1 MKTGLILLASLL
13 VLPLAAEE
21 ANPFVKKKDEAKKSM
36 PPPGSAFVGIL
47 EHVLAPP
54 DLIDAWI
61 KQHGMPNDATALR
74 AEVQKWVEEKK
85 ATLDCTMMGSGVMGR
100 ISSNERILE
109 QIYPTEYMEAGAGVW
124 PYATAFETRN
134 LGYTAEFFSNA
145 GDGKVRF
152 SVDADFV
159 ELQGSNSWNVIVEKT
174 RQPDDVF
181 MPVIRDYRLKQI
193 GPAINGKPVD
203 VDPFADPQDAFPK
216 PAPFSASD
224 FRPSFESDGVHLLAR
239 FDPLSVERK
248 RGLPSRLIFARGA
261 ATPAVEKTARLAE
274 DFSVSVATIRVPH
287 VEFSS
292 WLQQQPPLAAQGSAW
307 TFAETLCE
315 VGKAEVVESA
325 ASRAKLS
332 KSNTLENI
340 SEIIYPTEWT
350 PSYQRTVTERWEE
363 RENRKVDGK
372 PVEGVATRATVK
384 INAVPGLAGAS
395 MATSFETRNTGMTY
409 ELQILQDENGVLARH
424 ILERVI
430 HVGES
435 VHRRIEDQGKWIPDI
450 TMPIFS
456 TCRFNTTNR
465 LSPGKWTLIATGPE
479 YAENGKT
486 DREQCLLMFVKVE

>member
-1 MKTGLILLASLL
+1 MKTRLILLAALL
-13 VLPLAAEE
+13 VHPLAADE
-21 ANPFVKKKDEAKKSM
+21 ANPFVKKKDEAKKSE
-36 PPPGSAFVGIL
+36 PPPGPAFVGIL
-47 EHVLAPP
+47 EHVLIPP
-54 DLIDAWI
+54 DLIDAWV
-61 KQHGMPNDATALR
+61 KQHGMPADATALR

-85 ATLDCTMMGSGVMGR
+85 ASLDCTMMASGVMGR
-100 ISSNERILE
+100 ISTNERILE
-109 QIYPTEYMEAGAGVW
+109 QVYPTEYMEAGAGVW
-124 PYATAFETRN
+124 PYASAFETRN
-134 LGYTAEFFSNA
+134 IGYTAEFFSNA
-145 GDGKVRF
+145 IDPKARF
-152 SVDADFV
+152 AVDADYV
-159 ELQGSNSWNVIVEKT
+159 ELQGSTAWNVIAEKT

-181 MPVIRDYRLKQI
+181 MPIFRNYRLKQT
-193 GPAINGKPVD
+193 GPAMNGKPVD
-203 VDPFADPQDAFPK
+203 TDPFAASQEPFPQ

-224 FRPSFESDGVHLLAR
+224 YRPSFDSDGVHLLAR

-261 ATPAVEKTARLAE
+261 STPAVDKTAHLAE

-292 WLQQQPPLAAQGSAW
+292 WLQQQQPLAAQGSAW
-307 TFAETLCE
+307 TFAETLRE
-315 VGKAEVVESA
+315 AGKAEVVESA

-340 SEIIYPTEWT
+340 SEIIYPTEYSA
-350 PSYQRTVTERWEE
+350 SYQTTVTERWEE
-363 RENRKVDGK
+363 RDNRKVDGK

-384 INAVPGLAGAS
+384 IDAVPGLAGAS
-395 MATSFETRNTGMTY
+395 TATSFETRNTGMTY
-409 ELQILQDENGVLARH
+409 ELQVLSDETGVLAKH
-424 ILERVI
+424 TLERVI

-456 TCRFNTTNR
+456 SCRFNTTNR
-465 LSPGKWTLIATGPE
+465 LQPGKWTLIATGPE